1 MIDMHTHIIFGVDDG
16 SKDLEMS
23 KNILNDEIKYDVK
36 TVVLTPHLN
45 ENSKTIGLINERY
58 EILKNEEIDINI
70 LLGSEIYYYKKMID
84 DLDNK
89 RLLTFNNTKYILVEF
104 STRVETPI
112 VDILNDLIVSGY
124 KPIIA
129 HIERYP
135 YLKYDEMIELHNMGV
150 LIQVNS
156 KTFGEKIF
164 KKMLK
169 KMVKDNLIDLVASDC
184 HNLENRN
191 VDFDAFLKKKKK
203 YKYILDRMEWFENEL
218 LKR

>member
-1 MIDMHTHIIFGVDDG
+1 MIDMHTHILFGVDDG

-45 ENSKTIGLINERY
+45 ENSKTIDLINERY
-58 EILKNEEIDINI
+58 EILKNEEIGINI
-70 LLGSEIYYYKKMID
+70 LLGSEIYYYKNMID

-112 VDILNDLIVSGY
+112 VDILNDLMVSGY

-184 HNLENRN
+184 HNLDNRD
-191 VDFDAFLKKKKK
+191 VDFNAFLKKKKK

>member
-1 MIDMHTHIIFGVDDG
+1 MIDMHTHILFGVDDG

-45 ENSKTIGLINERY
+45 ESSKTIDLINERY
-58 EILKNEEIDINI
+58 EILKNEEIGINI
-70 LLGSEIYYYKKMID
+70 LLGSEIYYYKNMID

-184 HNLENRN
+184 HNLDNRN

>member
-1 MIDMHTHIIFGVDDG
+1 MIDMHTHILFGVDDG

-45 ENSKTIGLINERY
+45 ENSKTIDLINERY
-58 EILKNEEIDINI
+58 EIIKNEEIGINI
-70 LLGSEIYYYKKMID
+70 LLGSEIYYYKNMID

-184 HNLENRN
+184 HNLDNRD
-191 VDFDAFLKKKKK
+191 VDFNAFLKKKKK
-203 YKYILDRMEWFENEL
+203 YKYILERMEWFENEL

>member
-16 SKDLEMS
+16 SEDLEMS
-23 KNILNDEIKYDVK
+23 KNILNDELKYDVK

-45 ENSKTIGLINERY
+45 ENSKVIDLIKERY
-58 EILKNEEIDINI
+58 EILKKEEIGINI
-70 LLGSEIYYYKKMID
+70 LLGSEIYYYKNMID

-112 VDILNDLIVSGY
+112 VDILNDLMVSGY

-135 YLKYDEMIELHNMGV
+135 YLKYDEIIELHNMGV

-184 HNLENRN
+184 HNLDNRN
-191 VDFDAFLKKKKK
+191 VDFDVFLKKKKK